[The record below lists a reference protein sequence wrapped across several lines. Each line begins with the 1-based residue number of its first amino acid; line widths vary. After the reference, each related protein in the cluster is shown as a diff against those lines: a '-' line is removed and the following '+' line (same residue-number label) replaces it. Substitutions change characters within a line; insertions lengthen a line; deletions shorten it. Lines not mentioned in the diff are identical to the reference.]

1 MGSRCFARQEHEA
14 PGPTGQVVVVDPSA
28 ARNHGSA
35 QSGVMVTGRG
45 GVRVGAFDDLLSLDV
60 PWSRSNS
67 TK

>member
-1 MGSRCFARQEHEA
+1 MGSPVLREAGARSA
-14 PGPTGQVVVVDPSA
+14 GTDGQVVVVDPSA

-45 GVRVGAFDDLLSLDV
+45 GVRVGVFDDLLSLDV